1 MATIHDTDD
10 EMNKH
15 VASLTD
21 EELKL
26 EELERQVESLRFS
39 ANYYEKLWEGLK
51 KKSDRQSRII
61 FIGFFIIIFLLQTRF
76 F

>member
-1 MATIHDTDD
+1 MATIHDTDS
-10 EMNKH
+10 EMNKY

>member
-1 MATIHDTDD
+1 MATIHDTDS
-10 EMNKH
+10 EMNKY

-61 FIGFFIIIFLLQTRF
+61 FIGFIIIIILLQTRF